1 MTTTTPT
8 PTMDEANSTNHAPE
22 QERATDLGEEPAGI
36 PRDSQEEALALA
48 ADDAALAAA
57 GVDNNEPVGAGAAVA
72 SSSHANINI
81 NDDDMMDDEEIDAA
95 TDSQDNPDSDN
106 STAMKE
112 DEMRTN
118 NNNDAIPE
126 RRSSKRQRVPAPY
139 RYSPGEGGGL
149 ASKKAKTVKSDSS
162 AAAAAT
168 ESVAVVTR
176 KGGTKMIPPRVTTG
190 GGGDVGAVNTDDKR
204 QQVKPGD
211 EVSMIKPIREWSE
224 PKYRWIGKGIKRD
237 TKSSSVEYA
246 GVEIDF
252 TSDKSS
258 DGSTPLSPLTVRIG
272 DVVMIYSGDAPW
284 SGARQGNG
292 GIASQNG
299 NEISLYNDPASK
311 EIGLGALDPYLGLV
325 ERLWE
330 EVVEDE
336 SSKSSTPSSTI
347 MMMRTRWFF
356 KKEDLEG
363 VSGRFVLEEGNN
375 RENAREFILA
385 SMSAH
390 DVVLTN
396 QSDDNAISSILGK
409 AKVVKVNPADQSTD
423 RKSNEPK
430 SSFICRYTLSLCPA
444 KSSGEDATVKLRPCT
459 DDSDDFKVTGN
470 QPSNT
475 VVDSSDAEG
484 NDCNSVRD
492 NNSGESN
499 ADTPFSPSA
508 FPMSPRRIVSEG
520 VTTVGKIRTG
530 PDHQAIIPV
539 QIDLHRK
546 SSFRGMSNPPSQRIP
561 TMVWDPAA
569 DAGNSVDEFLEE
581 ACSLLINNLNT
592 LGLQPFHD
600 ANYIESP
607 NTKAEAKK
615 PREVNINAL
624 LTELHEC
631 RGDVRKAI
639 QKVKSGP
646 EKFMTIWN
654 KSEKEQFDAGYRIYR
669 ESIRMIANSVDGSK
683 TCKDAV
689 EYQYRFKFVE
699 NFRRFMR
706 KKREKAEEIMATVE
720 DRMLNEAL
728 RMDER
733 SQMDTGTDI
742 SSSDEDGVSAPALT
756 NGTGGKLAAVPASRV
771 GPLNNR
777 IRTWFRTGGG
787 GKDAVG
793 ATQQRRNL
801 AWGFLMQVRESL
813 GEEAYDALSKG
824 IKSCITNQTPDTS
837 LSDVKMIAQ
846 DIMKAHPYLLEQ
858 FLSFLPEEIRSSD
871 VAIASES

>member
-1 MTTTTPT
+1 MATTT
-8 PTMDEANSTNHAPE
+8 PTMDETNSTNHAPE

-36 PRDSQEEALALA
+36 PQESQDQEEAT
-48 ADDAALAAA
+48 DDAAAAVA
-57 GVDNNEPVGAGAAVA
+57 GVDNNEPVGAGADFDVEQEVDAAVA
-72 SSSHANINI
+72 AASSFHANINE
-81 NDDDMMDDEEIDAA
+81 DDDDDDDDNMMEDED
-95 TDSQDNPDSDN
+95 PDSDN
-106 STAMKE
+106 STTMKE
-112 DEMRTN
+112 DERNKN
-118 NNNDAIPE
+118 NDDAIPE

-149 ASKKAKTVKSDSS
+149 ASKKAKVKSDSS

-176 KGGTKMIPPRVTTG
+176 KGGTRSIPPRVKT
-190 GGGDVGAVNTDDKR
+190 GGGDVVISTDDKGR
-204 QQVKPGD
+204 QLKPGG
-211 EVSMIKPIREWSE
+211 EVSMLRPVREWSE
-224 PKYRWIGKGIKRD
+224 PRYRWIGKGIKSD

-252 TSDKSS
+252 TCDKSS
-258 DGSTPLSPLTVRIG
+258 DDSTPPLPLTVRIG

-284 SGARQGNG
+284 SGVRQGNG
-292 GIASQNG
+292 IYSQNG

-330 EVVEDE
+330 EKAVEDE
-336 SSKSSTPSSTI
+336 SSKSSTPSSTM

-375 RENAREFILA
+375 RENMREFILA

-390 DVVLTN
+390 DVVLTD

-409 AKVVKVNPADQSTD
+409 AKVVKKNPADQSTD
-423 RKSNEPK
+423 RESNEPK

-444 KSSGEDATVKLRPCT
+444 NSSGEDATVKLCPCT
-459 DDSDDFKVTGN
+459 DDNDDFTVTGN
-470 QPSNT
+470 QASNT

-499 ADTPFSPSA
+499 EDAPLPPSA

-561 TMVWDPAA
+561 TMVWGPAA
-569 DAGNSVDEFLEE
+569 DAGNNVDEFIEE
-581 ACSLLINNLNT
+581 ACSLLINHLNT

-607 NTKAEAKK
+607 DTKAEAKK

-639 QKVKSGP
+639 QKVRSGP
-646 EKFMTIWN
+646 EKYMTIWN

-683 TCKDAV
+683 TCKDTV

-742 SSSDEDGVSAPALT
+742 SSSDEEGVSAPALT
-756 NGTGGKLAAVPASRV
+756 NGTGGKLAAVPASRI

-801 AWGFLMQVRESL
+801 ACGFLMQVRESL
-813 GEEAYDALSKG
+813 GEEAYDTLSKG
-824 IKSCITNQTPDTS
+824 IKSCITNQTPDNS

-846 DIMKAHPYLLEQ
+846 DIMKAHPDLLEQ
-858 FLSFLPEEIRSSD
+858 FLSFLPEEMRCSD